1 MSGLNA
7 GAQQG
12 KLGPSGARRG
22 EFETA
27 GADLVFA
34 AHGFEP
40 GMRRIRLA
48 NFEEPRP
55 MPEADRAAYRR
66 RFLTLFSDESSARRG
81 GLGMVTRVSNALGE
95 SFALKTLCDPQRAD
109 GESDDAYRARVEA
122 SHAAFRME
130 YESHRAVSG
139 FKGFPRLYGYATVD
153 GTPAIVMEWVDGS
166 TLAQVRR
173 ALAVDGEGRLAPLTA
188 ARIGRD
194 LFELLTRLSLVGDGF
209 VHRDISPANVMV
221 RTSHLSAAEQE
232 AEGSFDLCLIDF
244 GSSVNLDPQ
253 LGESFTARYS
263 TMRCATPGY
272 APPEMLTCDLPGL
285 AGLRASQKIDVYAAA
300 SVVFELVA
308 GEMPF
313 DLAAGRDESP
323 YRIKVD
329 ESPRAMVS
337 AHAGAADMAGILA
350 REPEVA
356 IAAGRASIDLSL
368 EPDSDELKQA
378 LGLVDS
384 QMAELVAACLDPV
397 QDERPSVEAMRD
409 GLAAFCRNYAQN
421 ADRALRGERLIPCTG
436 EASWFDTASP
446 YAVNRLVSAIG
457 GAVSVAV
464 LVAVVCMTAVL
475 LDGVPAV
482 WELGA
487 LAWRGRISG
496 LLVAVVLAVPA
507 LSGLAARG
515 RVRGTREGFVRGTA
529 ALALATAGLLLA
541 TSRLSIA
548 GMAGTGDMAAPLA
561 AAAAAGWCPLVLDF
575 AMTVAPGLAAEARRA
590 LPGASARGRDL
601 GRGGVMGFDG
611 PRPLELAEA
620 DRDGHTGEAGECSPV
635 ELAPTERLHRV
646 GVEPGSDDGMDE
658 ASRAEACEGRDD
670 EEAKRC

>member
-1 MSGLNA
+1 MSGLSA
-7 GAQQG
+7 D
-12 KLGPSGARRG
+12 SRRG
-22 EFETA
+22 GLATS

-34 AHGFEP
+34 ARGFEP
-40 GMRRIRLA
+40 GMRRLRLA
-48 NFEEPRP
+48 DFEEPRP

-81 GLGMVTRVSNALGE
+81 GLGMVTRVSNVLGE
-95 SFALKTLCDPQRAD
+95 SFALKTLCDPQRTD

-122 SHAAFRME
+122 SCAAFRVE

-153 GTPAIVMEWVDGS
+153 GTPAIVMEWVEGS

-173 ALAVDGEGRLAPLTA
+173 ALAVDEEGRLAPLTA

-221 RTSHLSAAEQE
+221 RTSHLSIAEQE

-244 GSSVNLDPQ
+244 GSSVNLDSQ

-263 TMRCATPGY
+263 TMRCATLGY
-272 APPEMLTCDLPGL
+272 APPEMLTNDLPGL
-285 AGLRASQKIDVYAAA
+285 ADLRASQKIDVYAAA

-313 DLAAGRDESP
+313 DLASGRDESP

-350 REPEVA
+350 REPEAA
-356 IAAGRASIDLSL
+356 IAADRASIDLSF
-368 EPDSDELKQA
+368 EPDINELKQA

-384 QMAELVAACLDPV
+384 QMAELVAACLDPI
-397 QDERPSVEAMRD
+397 QDDRPSAEAMRD

-464 LVAVVCMTAVL
+464 LVAVVGTTAVL
-475 LDGVPAV
+475 LDGVPATWTLV
-482 WELGA
+482 A
-487 LAWRGRISG
+487 LKWRGRISG
-496 LLVAVVLAVPA
+496 LLVAAMLVVPA
-507 LSGLAARG
+507 LSGFAARG
-515 RVRGTREGFVRGTA
+515 HVRGTREGFVRSTA
-529 ALALATAGLLLA
+529 ALALATVALLLA
-541 TSRLSIA
+541 TDRLSIA
-548 GMAGTGDMAAPLA
+548 GMVGTGDMVAPLV

-575 AMTVAPGLAAEARRA
+575 AMTVAPGIAAEVRRA
-590 LPGASARGRDL
+590 LQSASACGRDL

-611 PRPLELAEA
+611 SRPLELIEA
-620 DRDGHTGEAGECSPV
+620 GRDGHTGEAGERSPADQ
-635 ELAPTERLHRV
+635 APTERLHRV
-646 GVEPGSDDGMDE
+646 GVEADPDE
-658 ASRAEACEGRDD
+658 GVDEVPRVGACGGRFD